1 MNITS
6 NENEWYTWINN
17 FVRILIM
24 KERIASKKL
33 KKNLIFKN
41 EIVQISYIS
50 NLAVIVKDD
59 LFSAFILK
67 KKTYLIL
74 IQWTI

>member
-1 MNITS
+1 
-6 NENEWYTWINN
+6 
-17 FVRILIM
+17 M